1 MKTMKKVVSIALVAA
16 MMLSVAACGKNYKVV
31 DKKTFKS
38 ALEDVAGFD
47 EDDIYDFKDY
57 YDGAEHDLD
66 CSDGRIR
73 YEYIQFEDNEAAMD
87 YFEDYWYDDYED
99 MVDDGDF
106 SGRRSS
112 VITNT
117 SAYIL
122 VNGESDSDD
131 FFDDD
136 IYGGF
141 FCKEDTVV
149 LVYTVSD
156 RDRDIEAVNEFL
168 SAIGYPHP

>member
-1 MKTMKKVVSIALVAA
+1 MKKVMAIALVAA

-38 ALEDVAGFD
+38 ALEDVADFD
-47 EDDIYDFKDY
+47 DDQIYDYEDY

-66 CSDGRIR
+66 CWDDNIR
-73 YEYIQFEDNEAAMD
+73 YEYIQFEDNEAAMEFFDD
-87 YFEDYWYDDYED
+87 YYYDGFEDMIE
-99 MVDDGDF
+99 DGDF
-106 SGRRSS
+106 EGRRSS
-112 VITNT
+112 AHSNT

-149 LVYTVSD
+149 IVYAISD
-156 RDRDIEAVNEFL
+156 RDRDMEAVDEFL